1 MNALFPSFQ
10 TIRVQ
15 GRILSLDEPLIM
27 GILNATPDSFF
38 EGSRVMDPAICLE
51 RVAGMVVLGAKIIDI
66 GGHSTRPGADPVT
79 SDEEVERVVPLIHLI
94 RKQFPDLVISIDTYR
109 LLVAKAAIA
118 AGADIFNDIGAGQ
131 MDTGIFEW
139 VAENQVPYILSHS
152 RGAFNQVHEVPDYQD
167 VVADVWSDIATKLHT
182 LRSLGAKDVIVDPG
196 LGFSKSIDHNYTLLA
211 HLASFKTLGAPILI
225 GVSRK
230 SMIYKTLGI
239 TAAESL
245 NGTSALNMVALQ
257 QGAQI
262 LRVHDVAEAKEVITL
277 FQKLQANGLPN
288 LV

>member
-15 GRILSLDEPLIM
+15 GRILRLDEPLIM

-38 EGSRVMDPAICLE
+38 EGSRVMDPAVCLE
-51 RVAGMVVLGAKIIDI
+51 RVAEMVALGVKIIDI
-66 GGHSTRPGADPVT
+66 GGHSTRPGAAPVT
-79 SDEEVERVVPLIHLI
+79 PDEEIERVVPLIQLI

-109 LLVAKAAIA
+109 LSVAQAAIA
-118 AGADIFNDIGAGQ
+118 AGADLFNDIGAGQ
-131 MDTGIFEW
+131 MDAGIFEW
-139 VAENQVPYILSHS
+139 VSENQVPYILSHS

-182 LRSLGAKDVIVDPG
+182 LRSLGAKDIIVDPG
-196 LGFSKSIDHNYTLLA
+196 LGFSKSIDHNYALLA

>member
-1 MNALFPSFQ
+1 
-10 TIRVQ
+10 
-15 GRILSLDEPLIM
+15 M

-38 EGSRVMDPAICLE
+38 EGSRVMEPAVCLE
-51 RVAGMVVLGAKIIDI
+51 RVARMVALGAKILDI
-66 GGHSTRPGADPVT
+66 GGHSTRPGAAPVT
-79 SDEEVERVVPLIHLI
+79 PVEEIERVVPLIQLI

-109 LLVAKAAIA
+109 LSVAQAAIA
-118 AGADIFNDIGAGQ
+118 AGADLFNDIGAGQ
-131 MDTGIFEW
+131 MDAGIFEW
-139 VAENQVPYILSHS
+139 VAQNQVPYILSHS
-152 RGAFNQVHEVPDYQD
+152 RGAFNQVHEVPDYPD

-196 LGFSKSIDHNYTLLA
+196 LGFSKSIDHNYALLA

-245 NGTSALNMVALQ
+245 NGTSALHMVALQ

>member
-10 TIRVQ
+10 TIQVQ
-15 GRILSLDEPLIM
+15 GRILRLDEPLIM
-27 GILNATPDSFF
+27 GIVNATPDSFY
-38 EGSRVMDPAICLE
+38 EGSRTLDGSVCIE
-51 RVAGMVVLGAKIIDI
+51 RVASMIALGAKIVDI
-66 GGHSTRPGADPVT
+66 GGHSTRPGAASVSP
-79 SDEEVERVVPLIHLI
+79 EEEIERVVPLIVLL
-94 RKQFPDLVISIDTYR
+94 RKHFPDLLISIDTYR
-109 LLVAKAAIA
+109 LAVAKAAIV

-131 MDTGIFEW
+131 MDAGIFEW

-152 RGAFNQVHEVPDYQD
+152 RGAFDQVHEIPEYSE
-167 VVADVWSDIATKLHT
+167 VVSDVWSDLATKLQR
-182 LRSLGAKDVIVDPG
+182 LRALGAKDVIIDLG
-196 LGFSKSIDHNYTLLA
+196 LGFSKSIEHNYALLA
-211 HLASFKTLGAPILI
+211 HLSTFKTLGAPILI

-245 NGTSALNMVALQ
+245 NGTTALHMIALQ
-257 QGAQI
+257 QGANI

-277 FQKLQANGLPN
+277 LAKLQANGLPN

>member
-1 MNALFPSFQ
+1 
-10 TIRVQ
+10 
-15 GRILSLDEPLIM
+15 
-27 GILNATPDSFF
+27 
-38 EGSRVMDPAICLE
+38 MDA
-51 RVAGMVVLGAKIIDI
+51 
-66 GGHSTRPGADPVT
+66 
-79 SDEEVERVVPLIHLI
+79 
-94 RKQFPDLVISIDTYR
+94 
-109 LLVAKAAIA
+109 
-118 AGADIFNDIGAGQ
+118 
-131 MDTGIFEW
+131 GIFEW
-139 VAENQVPYILSHS
+139 VAQNQVPYILSHS

-167 VVADVWSDIATKLHT
+167 VVADVWSDIATKLNV

-196 LGFSKSIDHNYTLLA
+196 LGFSKSIDHNYALLA

-245 NGTSALNMVALQ
+245 NGTSALHMVALQ

>member
-10 TIRVQ
+10 TIRFQ
-15 GRILSLDEPLIM
+15 GRILRLDEPLIM
-27 GILNATPDSFF
+27 GILNTTPDSFF
-38 EGSRVMDPAICLE
+38 EGSRVMDPSVCLE
-51 RVAGMVVLGAKIIDI
+51 RVAGMVALGAKIIDI
-66 GGHSTRPGADPVT
+66 GGHSTRPGAAPV
-79 SDEEVERVVPLIHLI
+79 SVEDEIERVVPVII
-94 RKQFPDLVISIDTYR
+94 RLRQHFPSLVISIDTYR
-109 LLVAKAAIA
+109 LSVAQAAIA

-131 MDTGIFEW
+131 MDDGIFEW
-139 VAENQVPYILSHS
+139 VADNQVPYILSHS
-152 RGAFNQVHEVPDYQD
+152 RGAFNQVHEVPDYSD

-196 LGFSKSIDHNYTLLA
+196 LGFSKSIDHNYALLA
-211 HLASFKTLGAPILI
+211 HLASFKSLGAPILI

-239 TAAESL
+239 TAAASL
-245 NGTSALNMVALQ
+245 NGTSALHMIALQ

-277 FQKLQANGLPN
+277 FQKLQVNGLPN